1 MDFLDAIKLNLF
13 ASEIFVFTPK
23 GEIMTMP
30 AGCTAL
36 DFAFQI
42 HTFLGSHCIGAKVN
56 HKLVPLSHKLQSG
69 DQVEVLTSKAQH
81 VQPEWI
87 NFVST
92 AKAKAKIHAILRRE
106 ARETQKKG
114 QDTLQAFLDKNEVQ
128 LNTSV
133 LDKLCDLHEI
143 QNHENLLQAI
153 GQRNIILGEKDID
166 HLRGKKNSSGWKKFV
181 PFINSQK
188 KNEKTVKVQRSLLT
202 VGKDFNKKIPC
213 YITEETIQ
221 MYIFPQCCH
230 PIPGDDILG
239 YIDNKNHVEIHKR
252 NCPVASRLKSSFGNR
267 ILDAKWVMHHQILF
281 DATIQL
287 RGIDRK
293 GILHDLADIISDKLD
308 TSIHRIILT
317 SDDGIF
323 EGKIELRVHDRSEMP
338 AIIQQLKDVE
348 GLQEVQ
354 QIL

>member
-1 MDFLDAIKLNLF
+1 M
-13 ASEIFVFTPK
+13 
-23 GEIMTMP
+23 
-30 AGCTAL
+30 
-36 DFAFQI
+36 
-42 HTFLGSHCIGAKVN
+42 
-56 HKLVPLSHKLQSG
+56 
-69 DQVEVLTSKAQH
+69 
-81 VQPEWI
+81 
-87 NFVST
+87 
-92 AKAKAKIHAILRRE
+92 
-106 ARETQKKG
+106 
-114 QDTLQAFLDKNEVQ
+114 
-128 LNTSV
+128 
-133 LDKLCDLHEI
+133 HEI

-188 KNEKTVKVQRSLLT
+188 KNEKTVKAQRSLLT

-267 ILDAKWVMHHQILF
+267 ILDAKWVMHNQILF
-281 DATIQL
+281 DATIQI

-308 TSIHRIILT
+308 TSIHRITVT

-323 EGKIELRVHDRSEMP
+323 EGKIELRVHDRNEMP
-338 AIIQQLKDVE
+338 TIIQQLKDIE